1 MTAGLY
7 HITGLSVIGRMELQ
21 CPNTFKSLQV
31 YSVYPIFY
39 LGRKARVKSKL
50 EEVTLL
56 GCGKDRLPHLFRK
69 RICCPLMSVSS
80 KRPIG
85 FHGDRLLVRMWNLG
99 RGWKFKVNGRIS
111 KRKGLSQAAQPDNS
125 SPAFFY
131 YPELTWTKGSGWQV
145 QWWHYRYYGGYTMA
159 PSPLSFQL
167 CRSNSRCWVRAHKYT
182 RKGYPFDQ
190 LPLELQALWWATAP
204 SSLWLDQCAIRN
216 WSVDKAAKLCQWLGL
231 YNHYLNLAS
240 NSQYTGKSV
249 GMDAVQLHRESQS

>member
-85 FHGDRLLVRMWNLG
+85 FHGDRLLVRCEILVEAENL
-99 RGWKFKVNGRIS
+99 R
-111 KRKGLSQAAQPDNS
+111 L
-125 SPAFFY
+125 
-131 YPELTWTKGSGWQV
+131 
-145 QWWHYRYYGGYTMA
+145 MA
-159 PSPLSFQL
+159 
-167 CRSNSRCWVRAHKYT
+167 
-182 RKGYPFDQ
+182 
-190 LPLELQALWWATAP
+190 E
-204 SSLWLDQCAIRN
+204 
-216 WSVDKAAKLCQWLGL
+216 
-231 YNHYLNLAS
+231 YLNEK
-240 NSQYTGKSV
+240 G
-249 GMDAVQLHRESQS
+249 